1 MSWRERLG
9 RNWGRLGM
17 RSEWIT
23 STIDD
28 ICKLVTDGAHN
39 SPKSVDN
46 GYYMASVKDF
56 TAYGFDFSNCRKISE
71 ADYLKLKKQGCVPE
85 SGDILVGKDG
95 ARYFE
100 DVIIYRQKE
109 QPALLSSIA
118 ILRVDDTKVTSEFL
132 YYTLKSPAVK
142 KDVRD
147 NYGSGSA
154 IPRIV
159 LKDFKRMPISFPSLK
174 EQKKITNICELLD
187 EKIQL
192 DNRINNNLEQQ
203 AQVIYQQMFIDNASP
218 DWTECTLSDIADI
231 TMGQSPSGS
240 SYNEDGIGTVF
251 FQGRAEFG
259 FRFPT
264 IRLFTTEPKRMA
276 YINDTLMSVRAPVGD
291 LNVACTDCCIGRGLA
306 AIHSKNN
313 HQSFVLYTMFSLKK
327 QLDVFNG
334 EGTVFGSINR
344 NSLKEMP
351 LLIPTSEKLDEF
363 EALVAPMDT
372 AIRNNYDEICRL
384 EQLRDTLLP
393 KLMSGELDVSDIDL

>member
-192 DNRINNNLEQQ
+192 NNRINNNLEQQ